1 MILVYQHLR
10 TSNKDEHIQQNSDCK
25 SLDDSPLSR

>member
-1 MILVYQHLR
+1 MKLIYPHLR

-25 SLDDSPLSR
+25 SLDDSPLSG